1 MSSYTVTIT
10 DKSGNVVHSIPIA
23 SADGYA
29 YPLTAAGAEE
39 LSAEIERAIDEHE
52 AHLAIAAKT
61 EVAM

>member
-1 MSSYTVTIT
+1 MSSYTVSVT
-10 DKSGNVVHSIPIA
+10 DKSGNIVMRIPIA

-39 LSAEIERAIDEHE
+39 LSAEIGRAIDEHE
-52 AHLAIAAKT
+52 VKLEAIAKT

>member
-1 MSSYTVTIT
+1 MSSYSINVT
-10 DKSGNVVHSIPIA
+10 DKSGNIVMRIPIA
-23 SADGYA
+23 TPDGYA

-52 AHLAIAAKT
+52 AHLETIAQT

>member
-1 MSSYTVTIT
+1 MSSYTVNVT
-10 DKSGNVVHSIPIA
+10 DKSGNTVHRIPIA

-39 LSAEIERAIDEHE
+39 LSAEIGRAIAEHE
-52 AHLAIAAKT
+52 IKLETIAKT